1 MNRLKLL
8 VLLLIATACAVA
20 AFARA
25 PLAPSSM
32 QSLTI
37 YQRTTQALPGS
48 SELLLT
54 IGDIAAG
61 QTMVSLEWR
70 DRERVRGPC
79 SLRANESVDF
89 DVAGERLLL
98 TLAHLHNE
106 LIGNDWAE
114 FTLARAEGPTLQP
127 TAASDPSAMSAAQ
140 EIEALIKAVASQ
152 NGAVFIRNGSEHSAS
167 DAADHLRRKLRSAGS
182 RVNTADQF
190 IEHIASKSST
200 SGNPYALRLA
210 NGKTVDAGE
219 WFRARLAEIRGER

>member
-1 MNRLKLL
+1 MR
-8 VLLLIATACAVA
+8 
-20 AFARA
+20 
-25 PLAPSSM
+25 
-32 QSLTI
+32 SLTI

-54 IGDIAAG
+54 IGDITAG
-61 QTMVSLEWR
+61 QTLVSLEWR
-70 DRERVRGPC
+70 DGERVLGPR
-79 SLRANESVDF
+79 SLRAYESVDF
-89 DVAGERLLL
+89 EVAGERWLL
-98 TLAHLHNE
+98 TLAHLRNE

-114 FTLARAEGPTLQP
+114 FTLARALPTLQP
-127 TAASDPSAMSAAQ
+127 AAASDPPAMIAAH
-140 EIEALIKAVASQ
+140 EIEALIKAVEMEV
-152 NGAVFIRNGSEHSAS
+152 GAVFIRNGSEYSAS

-219 WFRARLAEIRGER
+219 WFRARLAEGRGGTKTA